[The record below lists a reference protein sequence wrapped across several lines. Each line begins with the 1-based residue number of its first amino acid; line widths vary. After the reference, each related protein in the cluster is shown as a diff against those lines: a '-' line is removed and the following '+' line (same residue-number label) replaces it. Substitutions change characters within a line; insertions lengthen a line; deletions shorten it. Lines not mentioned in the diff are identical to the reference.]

1 MDFKITYKIQTGK
14 NKTVCEDAL
23 YDGKEVVAEACA
35 CKYVQTPMMV
45 CIADGVGGNA
55 GGDKAS
61 VFLLQNISKLYS
73 VESSEML
80 RNRLLE
86 INDELLKFAKNT
98 EQQETM
104 ATTFT
109 GVFFQEDSFYLAHCG
124 NIRMYEVKGRFLK
137 QITVDHST
145 YQWLMSMGNYS
156 AAENCNK
163 SEIISAF
170 GGGNKKYIER
180 LSVDKIFDR
189 GFPTK
194 IILTSDGIH
203 DYVSDD
209 EMEDIIMG
217 FDAEIAVEKLIDV
230 SLKNGSCDDCTIVI
244 LERQE

>member
-1 MDFKITYKIQTGK
+1 MNFKITYKIQTGK

-35 CKYVQTPMMV
+35 CKYVQTPMMI

-98 EQQETM
+98 EQQEKM

-109 GVFFQEDSFYLAHCG
+109 GVFFS
-124 NIRMYEVKGRFLK
+124 RR
-137 QITVDHST
+137 
-145 YQWLMSMGNYS
+145 
-156 AAENCNK
+156 
-163 SEIISAF
+163 
-170 GGGNKKYIER
+170 
-180 LSVDKIFDR
+180 
-189 GFPTK
+189 
-194 IILTSDGIH
+194 
-203 DYVSDD
+203 
-209 EMEDIIMG
+209 
-217 FDAEIAVEKLIDV
+217 
-230 SLKNGSCDDCTIVI
+230 
-244 LERQE
+244 